1 MRASRGAGRRMAG
14 PAASHV
20 AGRVSA
26 LACASLLLAAG
37 GCGDENNPAPPQGA
51 DAGIDAALPADA
63 APAPACPEPEAL
75 WFDVNL
81 PEFQTIPARTELDL
95 SAITPAEPATYLELR
110 FAGLG
115 DDYEVVASTGSLCA
129 GAQDQAACEAEF
141 RALSSDTGFGIGCL
155 PGYCF
160 HYLAVN
166 RVDGDAVTNMVI
178 DQSSELIELLG
189 TIDTEIEAV
198 LVAFA
203 GGYSWSSSDPS
214 AAGVRLVDD
223 GYELLVTDL
232 VSDCL
237 PVQTDRF
244 LLFVSISGEIEV
256 RRQQPYSVLCGACI

>member
-1 MRASRGAGRRMAG
+1 MG
-14 PAASHV
+14 
-20 AGRVSA
+20 A

-37 GCGDENNPAPPQGA
+37 GCEDGNKPEPPQGP
-51 DAGIDAALPADA
+51 DAAIDAAPPADA
-63 APAPACPEPEAL
+63 APAPECPEPEAL
-75 WFDVNL
+75 WADVDL
-81 PEFQTIPARTELDL
+81 SKFQAIPALAEIDL
-95 SAITPAEPATYLELR
+95 GAVTPAEPATYWELR

-129 GAQDQAACEAEF
+129 AAQDQAACEAEF

-160 HYLAVN
+160 HYLVVN
-166 RVDGDAVTNMVI
+166 RVDGDTVTNTVTNTVI
-178 DQSSELIELLG
+178 DQSSELLEFLG
-189 TIDTEIEAV
+189 TIDTEVEAV

-203 GGYSWSSSDPS
+203 GGYSWSTSDPS
-214 AAGVRLVDD
+214 AGGIRLVQE

-237 PVQTDRF
+237 PVQSDRF